1 MTKTSLPLP
10 SAQATEMR
18 TLRRIVLLAF
28 LAAGALVLQV
38 SLSMLPNV
46 ELISLWFLMLSLHLS
61 FRESFLVVILFTILQ
76 ALVWGIGD
84 WVLAYL
90 WVWSVWMI
98 LVKILAPVIQ
108 QSAFGWALLGC
119 AFGMVFGLLFAL
131 QHALLYGVTMGYLY
145 WLRGISFDIIHAF
158 SNYSLILILYTPLSR
173 LMQQL
178 FRKWDYYASNNQSR

>member
-46 ELISLWFLMLSLHLS
+46 ELVSLWFLMLSLHLS
-61 FRESFLVVILFTILQ
+61 FRESFLVVILFTLLQ
-76 ALVWGIGD
+76 ALVWGVGD
-84 WVLAYL
+84 WVLGYL
-90 WVWSVWMI
+90 WVWSAWMI
-98 LVKILAPVIQ
+98 LVKLLAPMIRA
-108 QSAFGWALLGC
+108 SAFGWALLGG
-119 AFGMVFGLLFAL
+119 AFGMIFGLLFAL
-131 QHALLYGVTMGYLY
+131 QHALLYGATMGYLY
-145 WLRGISFDIIHAF
+145 WLRGISFDIVHAF

-173 LMQQL
+173 VMQQL
-178 FRKWDYYASNNQSR
+178 FRKWDNYASNNQSR